1 MIFRKIVSIIK
12 GDVGVEEIG
21 RIYKIFDAKEE
32 DAEEESGLWWG
43 F

>member
-1 MIFRKIVSIIK
+1 MIFRKIVCIIK
-12 GDVGVEEIG
+12 GDVGVEELN
-21 RIYKIFDAKEE
+21 RIYKIVDAKE